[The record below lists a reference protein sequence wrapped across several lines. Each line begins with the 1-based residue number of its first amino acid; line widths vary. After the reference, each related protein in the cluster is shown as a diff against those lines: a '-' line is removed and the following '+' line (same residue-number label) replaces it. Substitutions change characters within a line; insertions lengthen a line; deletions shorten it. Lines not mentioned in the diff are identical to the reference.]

1 MKNKTKNKIETS
13 YLTDQKRWEAVV
25 HREKHADDAFV
36 YSVKTT
42 GVYCRPSCPARLARR
57 ENVDFHLTPEHA
69 ERAGFRPCKRCKP
82 NGPSTHD
89 EQAALVAKACRLIS
103 DAPES
108 PSLGALAEAV
118 GMSP

>member
-1 MKNKTKNKIETS
+1 MLTATNPLERS
-13 YLTDQKRWEAVV
+13 YRTPAERWDAVV
-25 HREKHADDAFV
+25 HREKNADDAFV

-57 ENVDFHLTPEHA
+57 ENVDFHLTPQHA

-82 NGPSTHD
+82 NGPTAHD
-89 EQAALVAKACRLIS
+89 EQAALVAKACKIIS

-108 PSLGALAEAV
+108 LSLGALAEAV